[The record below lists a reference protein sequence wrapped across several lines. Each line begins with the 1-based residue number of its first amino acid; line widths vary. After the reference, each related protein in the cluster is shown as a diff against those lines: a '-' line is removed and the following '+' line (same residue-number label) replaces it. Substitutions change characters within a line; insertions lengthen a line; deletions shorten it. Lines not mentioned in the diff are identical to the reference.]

1 MDKVEI
7 ECSEQDKKPDVL
19 HRSKEQR
26 YFFDRIF
33 TKSCPTLEVY
43 ENTCAHLVPS
53 VIGGYN
59 ACVFA
64 YGTTGSGKTFT
75 MTGTLESPGIMVLI
89 LQDLFKAIQEK
100 RSDKDFSIKMSYV
113 EIYNEVILDLLI
125 PNARDQYLDLRE
137 DPVNGTCIA
146 GVTEFIVKEPKE
158 VMNLL
163 TIGNKRRTTEAT
175 MANAESSRSHAICQ
189 IMLLSKDRIKNTEEE

>member
-1 MDKVEI
+1 MVKNVLQKDHHDSNMVVSVRVRPLSRKEIDSKDFDILQIQDKLLIVMDKVEI

-33 TKSCPTLEVY
+33 TKACPTLEVY

-64 YGTTGSGKTFT
+64 YGTTGSGKTYT

-89 LQDLFKAIQEK
+89 L
-100 RSDKDFSIKMSYV
+100 
-113 EIYNEVILDLLI
+113 
-125 PNARDQYLDLRE
+125 
-137 DPVNGTCIA
+137 
-146 GVTEFIVKEPKE
+146 
-158 VMNLL
+158 
-163 TIGNKRRTTEAT
+163 
-175 MANAESSRSHAICQ
+175 
-189 IMLLSKDRIKNTEEE
+189 